1 MYIKKSRQQVDEIN
15 TAFCLVLVDSVILG
29 ISTIHIS
36 IVLKQ

>member
-29 ISTIHIS
+29 ISTIYI